1 MWKIRSTSYLGD
13 LTSGTVTGKYL
24 EQETKHLTFSSLNIA
39 EDKLY
44 YNSVLLQNETD
55 KKNYESEQEFI
66 IEYNLAYKGHTT
78 TYART
83 RETYIRNLARRCI
96 YDIRYNSVYLVH
108 AGSAGKCHNRK

>member
-1 MWKIRSTSYLGD
+1 MFIKHWFSLDSLAKIRIMLYRKMWKIRSTSYLGD

-55 KKNYESEQEFI
+55 K
-66 IEYNLAYKGHTT
+66 
-78 TYART
+78 
-83 RETYIRNLARRCI
+83 RN
-96 YDIRYNSVYLVH
+96 
-108 AGSAGKCHNRK
+108 